1 MPKHN
6 HMAFG
11 SNNKHNLQNIEFFQ
25 LHKIQ
30 EITFGNS
37 KRDSFIIIYES
48 KPIKHNANH
57 TN

>member
-1 MPKHN
+1 
-6 HMAFG
+6 MAFG